1 MFVSGI
7 YCQRASR
14 VLDQR
19 YVSDYEVP
27 TSYQNQTSPSLS
39 VRGLVTVSVASP
51 WHFSALT
58 SSFFTCALDAQQH
71 QTFGS
76 AKLGLKS
83 ADEYVDPN

>member
-27 TSYQNQTSPSLS
+27 TSYQNQTSPYLS

-76 AKLGLKS
+76 AKLDLKS
-83 ADEYVDPN
+83 VDEYVDPN